1 MMAVVLAGGQG
12 ARLRPFTV
20 TVPKPLLPLG
30 DVPILEIVLRQL
42 AAAGFDRVVLALGH
56 MAPLITAF
64 FDDVQLDGLELE
76 YFVESEPLG
85 TAGAVGLISELE
97 DDFVVMVGDVLTDLD
112 FNQVLRFHR
121 SSGAWGTIAVTRRE
135 IEIDFGVITRE
146 GHLLEEYSE
155 KPTMTLEMSMGVNVL
170 SRRCLEFIPRGGRI
184 DMPDLMMAMKSA
196 GKKVVCFPS
205 DCYWQDIGRFDDYE
219 RATVDFAADPR
230 RFLPPPDGEP

>member
-42 AAAGFDRVVLALGH
+42 AAAGFARVALALGH

-64 FDDVQLDGLELE
+64 LDHVRVGGLELE
-76 YFVESEPLG
+76 YVVESEPLG
-85 TAGAVGLISELE
+85 TAGAIGLIDDLE

-112 FNQVLRFHR
+112 YRELLRFHR
-121 SSGAWGTIAVTRRE
+121 EHAAWGTIALTRRE
-135 IEIDFGVITRE
+135 IEIDFGVIRRQ

-155 KPTMTLEMSMGVNVL
+155 KPTMALEMSMGVNVL
-170 SRRCLEFIPRGGRI
+170 SRHCLEFVPRGGRI
-184 DMPDLMMAMKSA
+184 DMPDLMMAMKRA
-196 GKKVVCFPS
+196 GKKVACYTS

-219 RATVDFAADPR
+219 RATVDFAADPG
-230 RFLPPPDGEP
+230 RFLPPPDDGP